1 MFITFRRRWH
11 CISSAT
17 CLVYLAFY
25 FVCMF
30 CLFNAGK
37 DHAVLTVSIFL
48 HFQQNEVKR
57 VDEDEDILRYSLFFV
72 FFFLFLVVLIHKS
85 SNFMWVALF
94 QLVFFFSLGKMLLYC
109 MWKEC
114 KSTELK
120 CNVFFFLFCLE
131 KDVCFK
137 DVAVCRNGKMRRK

>member
-57 VDEDEDILRYSLFFV
+57 IDEDEDILRYSLFFV

-94 QLVFFFSLGKMLLYC
+94 QLVFFSFWVRCCCTVCGKSANRRSSNAM
-109 MWKEC
+109 
-114 KSTELK
+114 
-120 CNVFFFLFCLE
+120 FFFFVLPREGCLF
-131 KDVCFK
+131 
-137 DVAVCRNGKMRRK
+137 